1 MGVKGHISY
10 PEPLLISN
18 IYLKLEA
25 SGEKE
30 GGGYHNLEFIT
41 VLQRE
46 RSSLGT
52 S

>member
-1 MGVKGHISY
+1 MEVKGHISY

-30 GGGYHNLEFIT
+30 GGGNYNLEFIK
-41 VLQRE
+41 VLQR
-46 RSSLGT
+46 GT
-52 S
+52 H